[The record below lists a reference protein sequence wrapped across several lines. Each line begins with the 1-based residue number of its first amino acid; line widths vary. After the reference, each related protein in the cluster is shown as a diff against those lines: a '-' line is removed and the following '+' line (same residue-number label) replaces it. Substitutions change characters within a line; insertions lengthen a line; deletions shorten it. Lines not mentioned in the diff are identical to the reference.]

1 MSLFPLPTNPQSIK
15 ANALVVGPNT
25 SGGMYMVSNPVP
37 GATGTNDAYNYIIS
51 SGDNPIYFQI
61 QPVYGG
67 NLTAGLTLTGNAL
80 TSTVPILAPASVGN
94 LIYSSGV
101 LETPQITSA
110 INMATAGPGGTPL
123 PAGQYLLTALTNL
136 SVLPGEV
143 KLQNGT
149 VCVPIFWDGSTLA
162 YGSFTPALAA
172 GSTDIFANAFKVFT
186 SGPLGQNTVGS
197 YVTVDIT
204 DVYIVYPIPGI
215 LWSWQLNT
223 FG

>member
-1 MSLFPLPTNPQSIK
+1 MSLFPLPTSPQSVK
-15 ANALVVGPNT
+15 ANALSVGPDT
-25 SGGMYMVSNPVP
+25 SRSLYTVSNPSGP
-37 GATGTNDAYNYIIS
+37 TGGNNYLIS
-51 SGDNPIYFQI
+51 SGNIPIQMEL

-67 NLTAGLTLTGNAL
+67 TPSASLVLSSTAL
-80 TSTVPILAPASVGN
+80 TSSVPILAPASLGK
-94 LIYSSGV
+94 LIYSTGV
-101 LETPQITSA
+101 LETPQITA
-110 INMATAGPGGTPL
+110 ALNMATAGPGGTPL

-172 GSTDIFANAFKVFT
+172 GSTEIFANAFKVFT

-204 DVYIVYPIPGI
+204 DVYLVYPIPGI
-215 LWSWQLNT
+215 LWQWQLNT